1 MDIEDTLNENNL
13 EKYYD
18 FTKSFHNIYLNNPD
32 MSFNRLI
39 SLCRSQ
45 NKSFKLNVN
54 KMILRAT
61 FLQLV
66 KGNIV
71 EKDKNFLKILV
82 KKPQRSE
89 SGIQSISILTSPYP
103 TWVDENGEK
112 KKQNFS
118 CKHNC
123 YFCPNEIDPVTR
135 KMVMPRSYLSKEPAC
150 LRASRNEFDPI
161 KQIYDRLTT
170 LEKMGHPLDKLEI
183 IVLGGTVLE
192 YPREYLTYFTTKIF
206 YICNVYPFIDSRPML
221 SLEEEQNINMTADI
235 RIIGYTLET
244 RPDGI
249 DHESIHYL
257 RSLGVTRMQIG
268 IQHTN
273 NRLLEI
279 INRGHTVED
288 SIRAIKLLKDS
299 GIKIIS
305 HLMPDLPYVKKEE
318 DIEMFNEILNNPN
331 LLCDEYKIY
340 PCVATDFTMIKK
352 WADEKKYIPNAD
364 QDPNYLRDVIGYY
377 MKNVQPW
384 VRIPRIIRDIPNDY
398 IHYGNKEGHLR
409 ETIDKKV
416 KTNEIRGRE
425 IRGNKLKE
433 QPVLVVDSF
442 DSSGAKE
449 YFIRYETRDKKY
461 ILGFCRLRLNN
472 KVKSNNPY
480 LPELFNCAIIRELH
494 VYGNKT
500 VVGSKTKGVQHLGLG
515 KKLVKNAEWIALKN
529 GYTDVCITSGIGVRE
544 YYKNKL
550 GYHLEG
556 MYMKKNI
563 FYLILI
569 KFAFAIGFI
578 GILIALYIR

>member
-1 MDIEDTLNENNL
+1 MDIEDTLNSENL
-13 EKYYD
+13 KKYYD
-18 FTKSFHNIYLNNPD
+18 FTKSFHNIYNNYPD
-32 MSFNRLI
+32 LSFNRLI
-39 SLCRSQ
+39 NLARTQ
-45 NKSFKLNVN
+45 NKDFKLNVN
-54 KMILRAT
+54 KIILRNT
-61 FLQLV
+61 FLQMV
-66 KGNIV
+66 NENIV
-71 EKDKNFLKILV
+71 EKDKQFLKILV

-103 TWVDENGEK
+103 TWIDENGEK
-112 KKQNFS
+112 NKQNFS

-135 KMVMPRSYLSKEPAC
+135 KMVMPRSYLSREPAC

-161 KQIYDRLTT
+161 KQIYDRLNT

-192 YPREYLTYFTTKIF
+192 YPREYLTYFTRQIF
-206 YICNVYPFIDSRPML
+206 YICNVYPFINSRKML

-249 DHESIHYL
+249 DYESIYYL

-273 NRLLEI
+273 NELLKI
-279 INRGHTVED
+279 VNRGHTVED
-288 SIRAIKLLKDS
+288 SIKALKLLKDS
-299 GIKIIS
+299 GIKIIC
-305 HLMPDLPYVKKEE
+305 HLMPDLPYVTKEQ
-318 DIEMFNEILNNPN
+318 DIEMFNRVLNDPD
-331 LLCDEYKIY
+331 LIFDEGKIY
-340 PCVATDFTMIKK
+340 PMVATDYTIVKK
-352 WADEKKYIPNAD
+352 WADEGKYVSNAD
-364 QDPNYLRDVIGYY
+364 RDPNYLRDVIGHY
-377 MKNVQPW
+377 MKNVKPW

-409 ETIDKKV
+409 EVIDKNFKSQ
-416 KTNEIRGRE
+416 EIRGRE
-425 IRGNKLKE
+425 IRSNKLTE

-442 DSSGAKE
+442 LSSGATE
-449 YFIRYETRDKKY
+449 YFIRFETKDRKY

-472 KVKSNNPY
+472 KWNPLLSELNKS
-480 LPELFNCAIIRELH
+480 AIVRELH

-515 KKLVKNAEWIALKN
+515 KKLIKKAELISLLN
-529 GYTDVCITSGIGVRE
+529 GYTHICITSGIGVRE

-563 FYLILI
+563 LYDILCKI
-569 KFAFAIGFI
+569 FSVFI
-578 GILIALYIR
+578 IISLNIYIIYVNI